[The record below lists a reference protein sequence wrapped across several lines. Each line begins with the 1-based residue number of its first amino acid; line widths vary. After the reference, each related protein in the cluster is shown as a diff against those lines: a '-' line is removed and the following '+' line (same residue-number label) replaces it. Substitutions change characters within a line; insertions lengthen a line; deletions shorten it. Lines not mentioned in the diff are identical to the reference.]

1 MEGQFTLNW
10 VLLPTL
16 GKLAAANTRWGSVL
30 VLDFVISCIWN
41 QSPGNYGGN
50 GTFIA
55 HLTGFM
61 HILHFLG
68 TSIHVANQD
77 EGVPDR
83 ARPDD
88 VPDPGSGARGL
99 LDIGQDV
106 VDVIKFL
113 CEFYVAFCL
122 FFPRPFVFNANPFI
136 LILVQK

>member
-1 MEGQFTLNW
+1 
-10 VLLPTL
+10 
-16 GKLAAANTRWGSVL
+16 
-30 VLDFVISCIWN
+30 
-41 QSPGNYGGN
+41 
-50 GTFIA
+50 
-55 HLTGFM
+55 M

-68 TSIHVANQD
+68 TSIHAANQD